1 MSKKDLDFG
10 KLDLGQKKPIK
21 RIPTPSEKTETAVN
35 SIHQSKPQER
45 IKRITIDFPISTY
58 KEIRAKTVEDEITL
72 KEYFTRLVERDLEG

>member
-21 RIPTPSEKTETAVN
+21 HILTPSEKTETAVK
-35 SIHQSKPQER
+35 SIHKPKPQER

-58 KEIRAKTVEDEITL
+58 KQIRAKTVEDEMTL
-72 KEYFTRLVERDLEG
+72 KEYFIGLVEQDLEN

>member
-21 RIPTPSEKTETAVN
+21 RTLTPPEKTETAVK
-35 SIHQSKPQER
+35 SIHQPKPRER

-58 KEIRAKTVEDEITL
+58 KQVRAKTVEDEITL
-72 KEYFTRLVERDLEG
+72 KEYFIGLVERDLED